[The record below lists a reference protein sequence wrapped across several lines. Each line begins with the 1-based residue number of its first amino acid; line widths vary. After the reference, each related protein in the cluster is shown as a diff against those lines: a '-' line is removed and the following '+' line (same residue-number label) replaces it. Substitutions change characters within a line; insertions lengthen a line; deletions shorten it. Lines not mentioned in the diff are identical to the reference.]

1 MAVITQR
8 ENGKWQAKIR
18 RQGTPA
24 QSKTF
29 LTKADAEKWA
39 RSVER
44 DIDTG
49 AFLPSDDAARLTFAA
64 ATERYR
70 LEVLPSLRGRQQV
83 ETRLTRLL
91 ETFGKYPLSS
101 ISGAMVANYRDE
113 RLRAV
118 APQTVVHE
126 LGQLQ
131 QIFKRATHEWGI
143 QLPRGLPTLLVSK
156 PRLPPGRDRRLEAG
170 EEAMLLEQANQLA
183 QPWVKAIII
192 LAIET
197 AGRQSELLS
206 LTWGQVDLK
215 RRVARLLGKDG
226 AVTKNGAPFRDVP
239 LSSRA
244 IATLDA
250 LPRNIKGPIFP
261 VSQNALQLSWE
272 RLCKSAR
279 KKHLLDRLRTML
291 ATEGLSP
298 DEAESEVKALIY
310 KKRVPK
316 PETTAHWAT
325 LQDQDKVL
333 SDLHFHD
340 LRHEATSRL
349 ADKLQ
354 LHELMKVTGHKTS
367 AMVSRYYHPRAED
380 LAAKLA

>member
-29 LTKADAEKWA
+29 VTKADAEKWA

-49 AFLPSDDAARLTFAA
+49 SFIPTDDAARLTFAA

-70 LEVLPSLRGRQQV
+70 REVLPNLRGRMQV

-91 ETFGKYPLSS
+91 EAFGKYSLSS
-101 ISGAMVANYRDE
+101 ISGAMVASYRDE
-113 RLRAV
+113 RLRSV
-118 APQTVVHE
+118 SPQTVVHE
-126 LGQLQ
+126 LGQIQ

-170 EEAMLLEQANQLA
+170 EEALLLDQASQLT
-183 QPWVKAIII
+183 QPWVRAIII
-192 LAIET
+192 LATET

-206 LTWGQVDLK
+206 LTWSQVDLQ
-215 RRVARLLGKDG
+215 RRVARLFGKDG
-226 AVTKNGAPFRDVP
+226 AVTKNGTPFRDVP

-244 IATLDA
+244 IATLEE
-250 LPRNIKGPIFP
+250 LPRNLKGPVFP
-261 VSQNALQLSWE
+261 ISQNALQLSWE

-279 KKHLLDRLRTML
+279 KKHLLTRLRSML
-291 ATEGLSP
+291 EGDGMSAE
-298 DEAESEVKALIY
+298 EAEREVKALVF
-310 KKRVPK
+310 KKRVPTSL
-316 PETTAHWAT
+316 TTSHWAE
-325 LQDQDKVL
+325 LQLHDKML
-333 SDLHFHD
+333 TDLHFHD

-349 ADKLQ
+349 ADRLQ